1 VQDTGRDSPHSLSL
15 DLGDAG
21 QTGSFEFRVN
31 LLNEQLFATDD
42 DGDVEGV
49 GVEQDIEAGPIE
61 EFDEAEDDS
70 SSSPTRGQGGAGGSP
85 KKEASPKKASPKK
98 GSPTKGQGGG
108 SPAEG
113 SPKKSGG
120 GSGKKVGGGAG
131 AGGAAASADEAG
143 LLAKMFIN
151 LTLVNGKA
159 VADVKIN
166 AV

>member
-1 VQDTGRDSPHSLSL
+1 MQDTGRDSPHSLSL

-85 KKEASPKKASPKK
+85 KKEASPKK

-120 GSGKKVGGGAG
+120 GSGKKSGGGAG

>member
-1 VQDTGRDSPHSLSL
+1 MQDTGRDSPHSLSL

-85 KKEASPKKASPKK
+85 KKEVSPKK

>member
-15 DLGDAG
+15 DLGDGG

-61 EFDEAEDDS
+61 EFEEAEGDS

-85 KKEASPKKASPKK
+85 QKEASPKK

-108 SPAEG
+108 SPSGG

-120 GSGKKVGGGAG
+120 GSGKKGGGGAG
-131 AGGAAASADEAG
+131 AGGAAAAAAAADDAG